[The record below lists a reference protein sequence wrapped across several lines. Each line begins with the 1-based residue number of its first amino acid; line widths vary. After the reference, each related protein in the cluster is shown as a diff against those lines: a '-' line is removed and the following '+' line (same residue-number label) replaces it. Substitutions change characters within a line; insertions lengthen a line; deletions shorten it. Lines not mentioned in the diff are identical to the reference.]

1 MEGTSISMIKML
13 GVQDLK
19 KKKNYDENMTLEH
32 LNSVFVFIF
41 YF

>member
-1 MEGTSISMIKML
+1 MIKML
-13 GVQDLK
+13 GVQDFKKK

-32 LNSVFVFIF
+32 LNSVFVFIY